1 LHPKVNAKLPVKCSI
16 SDCDGLLGD
25 MSVTAVIVAGGS
37 GQRAGGTLPKQYQ
50 KVAGK
55 PILRWT
61 LEAFL
66 SHPLVARIQTVIGHG
81 HEAFFRDAT
90 EGLQVGTPV
99 VGGGSRQE
107 SCHTGLEACVAEPP
121 KKVLIHD
128 AARPFVSQELITN
141 VIHGLDHAPAIIPG
155 LPVADTM
162 KFAPAG
168 VIERTVDRQSLW
180 FVQTPQG
187 FHFEKILEAHR
198 RAASEG
204 KQLFTDDAA
213 VAEYAKMQVHIVSGE
228 QRNRKLTTQH
238 DIEEANREHTQRYY
252 DALPDIR
259 TGYGIDFH
267 VFEKG
272 NAVTLCGVS
281 VPHTRKLKGHSDA
294 DVALHALTDAIL
306 GSIGERDIGQ
316 HFPPSDPRWKNA
328 SSSIFIAK
336 ALELLGARGGVL
348 SSIDLSILAEAPRVA
363 PHTDAMKSSLMEL
376 LKIPGDRIAIKATTT
391 EGMGAIGREE
401 GICAQAAVTVRL
413 PA

>member
-1 LHPKVNAKLPVKCSI
+1 
-16 SDCDGLLGD
+16 

-37 GQRAGGTLPKQYQ
+37 GQRAGGMLPKQYQ

-66 SHPLVARIQTVIGHG
+66 SHPLVTRIQTVIGQG
-81 HEAFFRDAT
+81 HEAFFREAA
-90 EGLQVGTPV
+90 EGLEVGTPV

-107 SCHTGLEACVAEPP
+107 SCRAGLEACATELPHN
-121 KKVLIHD
+121 VLIHD
-128 AARPFVSQELITN
+128 AARPFLSQELITN
-141 VIHGLDHAPAIIPG
+141 VIRGLEHAQAVIPG

-180 FVQTPQG
+180 FAQTPQG
-187 FHFEKILEAHR
+187 FHFEKILAAHR
-198 RAASEG
+198 KAATEG
-204 KQLFTDDAA
+204 QQLFTDDAA

-228 QRNRKLTTQH
+228 QGNRKLTTQH
-238 DIEEANREHTQRYY
+238 DIEEANREHTQRHY
-252 DALPDIR
+252 DTLPDIR

-272 NAVTLCGVS
+272 NAVTLCGVG

-328 SSSIFIAK
+328 SSSIFITK
-336 ALELLGARGGVL
+336 ALELLGARGGIL
-348 SSIDLSILAEAPRVA
+348 SNVDVTILAEAPRIA
-363 PHTDAMKSSLMEL
+363 PHINAMKSSLMEF
-376 LKIPGDRIAIKATTT
+376 LKISGDRIAIKATTT
-391 EGMGAIGREE
+391 EGMGAIGRKE
-401 GICAQAAVTVRL
+401 GICAQATVTVRL

>member
-1 LHPKVNAKLPVKCSI
+1 MSI
-16 SDCDGLLGD
+16 
-25 MSVTAVIVAGGS
+25 TAVIVAGGS
-37 GQRAGGTLPKQYQ
+37 GQRAGGLLPKQYQ

-66 SHPLVARIQTVIGHG
+66 SHPLISRIQTVIGQG
-81 HEAFFRDAT
+81 HEAFFREAA
-90 EGLQVGTPV
+90 EGLEVGEPV
-99 VGGGSRQE
+99 VGGGTRQE
-107 SCHTGLEACVAEPP
+107 SCHAGLEACAAEPP
-121 KKVLIHD
+121 QNVLIHD
-128 AARPFVSQELITN
+128 AARPFLSQELITN
-141 VIHGLDHAPAIIPG
+141 VIRGLDHAPAVIPG

-187 FHFEKILEAHR
+187 FHFEKILAAHR
-198 RAASEG
+198 KAANDGERF
-204 KQLFTDDAA
+204 FTDDAA
-213 VAEYAKMQVHIVSGE
+213 VAEYARMQVHIVAGE
-228 QRNRKLTTQH
+228 QFNRKLTTQH
-238 DIEEANREHTQRYY
+238 DIEEANREHNQRHY

-259 TGYGIDFH
+259 TGHGIDFH

-272 NAVTLCGVS
+272 NAVTLCGVN
-281 VPHTRKLKGHSDA
+281 VPHTHKLKGHSDA

-316 HFPPSDPRWKNA
+316 HFPPTDPQWKNA
-328 SSSIFIAK
+328 PSSIFIAK

-348 SSIDLSILAEAPRVA
+348 SNVDITILAEAPRIA
-363 PHTDAMKSSLMEL
+363 PHLDLMKSSLREL
-376 LKIPGDRIAIKATTT
+376 LKISGDRIAIKATTT
-391 EGMGAIGREE
+391 EGMGAIGRKE
-401 GICAQAAVTVRL
+401 GMSAQATVTIRL

>member
-1 LHPKVNAKLPVKCSI
+1 
-16 SDCDGLLGD
+16 

-37 GQRAGGTLPKQYQ
+37 GQRAGGLLPKQYQ

-66 SHPLVARIQTVIGHG
+66 SHPLVTRIQTVIGQG
-81 HEAFFRDAT
+81 HESLFQEAT
-90 EGLQVGTPV
+90 EGLDIGEPV
-99 VGGGSRQE
+99 IGGGTRQD
-107 SCHTGLEACVAEPP
+107 SCRAGLEACTAEPP
-121 KKVLIHD
+121 QNVLIHD
-128 AARPFVSQELITN
+128 AARPFLSQELITT
-141 VIHGLDHAPAIIPG
+141 VIRGLDHAQAVIPG

-168 VIERTVDRQSLW
+168 IIERTVDRQSLW

-187 FHFEKILEAHR
+187 FHFEKILTAHR
-198 RAASEG
+198 KAATEG
-204 KQLFTDDAA
+204 QSLFTDDAA
-213 VAEYAKMQVHIVSGE
+213 VAEYARMQVHIVVGE

-238 DIEEANREHTQRYY
+238 DIEEANREHTQHYY

-259 TGYGIDFH
+259 TGHGVDFH

-281 VPHTRKLKGHSDA
+281 VPHTHKLKGHSDA

-316 HFPPSDPRWKNA
+316 HFPPSDPQWKNA
-328 SSSIFIAK
+328 SSSIFVAK

-348 SSIDLSILAEAPRVA
+348 SNVDITILTEAPRIA
-363 PHTDAMKSSLMEL
+363 PHIEAMKSSLVEL
-376 LKIPGDRIAIKATTT
+376 LKISDDRIAIKATTT
-391 EGMGAIGREE
+391 EGMGAIGRKE
-401 GICAQAAVTVRL
+401 GMSAQAAVTVRL

>member
-1 LHPKVNAKLPVKCSI
+1 
-16 SDCDGLLGD
+16 
-25 MSVTAVIVAGGS
+25 M
-37 GQRAGGTLPKQYQ
+37 LPKQYQ

-55 PILRWT
+55 PILQWT

-66 SHPLVARIQTVIGHG
+66 GHPLITRIQTVIGHG
-81 HEAFFRDAT
+81 HEAYFRDAT
-90 EGLQVGTPV
+90 EGLEVGTPV

-107 SCHTGLEACVAEPP
+107 SCRAGLEACATEPP
-121 KKVLIHD
+121 QNVLIHD
-128 AARPFVSQELITN
+128 AARPFLSQELITN
-141 VIHGLDHAPAIIPG
+141 VIRGLDYAQAVIPG

-187 FHFEKILEAHR
+187 FHFEKILAAHR
-198 RAASEG
+198 KAANEG
-204 KQLFTDDAA
+204 QSLFTDDAA
-213 VAEYAKMQVHIVSGE
+213 VAEYARMQVHIIAGE
-228 QRNRKLTTQH
+228 QHNRKLTTQH

-252 DALPDIR
+252 DGLPDIR
-259 TGYGIDFH
+259 TGHGIDYH

-272 NAVTLCGVS
+272 NLVTLCGVS
-281 VPHTRKLKGHSDA
+281 VPHTHKLKGHSDA

-316 HFPPSDPRWKNA
+316 HFPPSDLRWKNA
-328 SSSIFIAK
+328 PSSIFIAK

-348 SSIDLSILAEAPRVA
+348 SNVDITILAEAPRIA
-363 PHTDAMKSSLMEL
+363 PHIEAMKSSLMKL
-376 LKIPGDRIAIKATTT
+376 LKISGDRIAIKATTT

-401 GICAQAAVTVRL
+401 GMSAQATVTVRL

>member
-1 LHPKVNAKLPVKCSI
+1 
-16 SDCDGLLGD
+16 
-25 MSVTAVIVAGGS
+25 MSVAAVIVAGGS
-37 GQRAGGTLPKQYQ
+37 GQRAGGLLPKQYQ

-66 SHPLVARIQTVIGHG
+66 SHPLISRIQTVIGQG
-81 HEAFFRDAT
+81 HEVFFREAA
-90 EGLQVGTPV
+90 EGLEVGEPV
-99 VGGGSRQE
+99 VGGGTRQA
-107 SCHTGLEACVAEPP
+107 SCHAGLEACATEPP
-121 KKVLIHD
+121 QNVLIHD
-128 AARPFVSQELITN
+128 AARPFLSRDLITT
-141 VIHGLDHAPAIIPG
+141 VIRGLDHAPAVIPG

-187 FHFEKILEAHR
+187 FHFEKILAAHR
-198 RAASEG
+198 KAATEG
-204 KQLFTDDAA
+204 QRLFTDDAA
-213 VAEYAKMQVHIVSGE
+213 VAEYARMQVHIVAGE
-228 QRNRKLTTQH
+228 QHNRKLTTQH

-259 TGYGIDFH
+259 TGHGIDFH

-272 NAVTLCGVS
+272 SAVTLCGIS
-281 VPHTRKLKGHSDA
+281 VPHTHKLKGHSDA

-316 HFPPSDPRWKNA
+316 HFPPSDLQWKNA
-328 SSSIFIAK
+328 PSSIFIAK

-348 SSIDLSILAEAPRVA
+348 SNIDITILAEVPRIA
-363 PHTDAMKSSLMEL
+363 PHIDAMKSSLMEL
-376 LKIPGDRIAIKATTT
+376 LHISGDRIAIKATTT
-391 EGMGAIGREE
+391 EGMGAIGRKE
-401 GICAQAAVTVRL
+401 GISAQATVTVRL

>member
-1 LHPKVNAKLPVKCSI
+1 M
-16 SDCDGLLGD
+16 GYLGD

-37 GQRAGGTLPKQYQ
+37 GQRAGGLLPKQYQ
-50 KVAGK
+50 MVAGK

-61 LEAFL
+61 VEAFL
-66 SHPLVARIQTVIGHG
+66 SHPLITCIQAVIGQG
-81 HEAFFRDAT
+81 HEAFFREAT
-90 EGLQVGTPV
+90 EGLELSVPV
-99 VGGGSRQE
+99 VGGGTRQE
-107 SCHTGLEACVAEPP
+107 SCRAGLEACTAEPP
-121 KKVLIHD
+121 QSVLIHD
-128 AARPFVSQELITN
+128 AARPFLSQELITT
-141 VIHGLDHAPAIIPG
+141 VIRGLDHAQAVIPG

-187 FHFEKILEAHR
+187 FHFEKILAAHR
-198 RAASEG
+198 KAAAEG
-204 KQLFTDDAA
+204 QSLFTDDAA
-213 VAEYAKMQVHIVSGE
+213 VAEYAKMQVHIVAGE

-259 TGYGIDFH
+259 TGHGIDFH
-267 VFEKG
+267 IFEKG

-281 VPHTRKLKGHSDA
+281 VPHTHKLKGHSDA

-306 GSIGERDIGQ
+306 GSIGEHDIGQ
-316 HFPPSDPRWKNA
+316 HFPPTDLQWKNA
-328 SSSIFIAK
+328 PSSIFIAK

-348 SSIDLSILAEAPRVA
+348 SNVDITILAEAPRIA
-363 PHTDAMKSSLMEL
+363 PHIEAMKSSLVEL
-376 LKIPGDRIAIKATTT
+376 LKISDDRIAIKATTT
-391 EGMGAIGREE
+391 EGMGAIGRKE
-401 GICAQAAVTVRL
+401 GMSAQATVTVRL